1 MIKGD
6 FVQISTDLDL
16 ALPILFIG
24 EIERGIKGIRC
35 SFIKEVY
42 RKENH

>member
-6 FVQISTDLDL
+6 FVQFLTGPDL

-24 EIERGIKGIRC
+24 EIERGIKGIRRV
-35 SFIKEVY
+35 FLLGGV
-42 RKENH
+42 